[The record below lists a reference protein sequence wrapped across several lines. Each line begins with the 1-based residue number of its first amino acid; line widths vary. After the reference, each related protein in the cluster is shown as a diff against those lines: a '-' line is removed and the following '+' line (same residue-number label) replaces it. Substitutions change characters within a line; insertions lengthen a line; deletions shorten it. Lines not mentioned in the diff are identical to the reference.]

1 MYGIDEVAPK
11 LDVALSRKFGHAV
24 GVAELA
30 RLTGGATKLTY
41 RFTAELDGARQPFI
55 LQLTPTAKTADP
67 TAGITPRISGGD
79 DAAITMAA
87 AALGVKVP
95 PVRYVMQPEDGLGAG
110 YVTGFVAGETLG
122 PRLLREDRYALAR
135 RLLARQCGEALA
147 AIHRIDKAR
156 LPFLLVQDALEQV
169 RSYRRIVQHYR
180 RRLPALELALR
191 WAEDNAPRDV
201 TLTVVHGDFRLGNFI
216 VDQDGLAAVLDWEVA
231 QICDPMQDLGWLC
244 VKTWRFGGPL
254 PVGGFGTREDLFAAY
269 QQAGGGAVDPRR
281 VLFWEAFGCVKWAI
295 MCLRK
300 GLRYTDGTED
310 ISIEQSAIGRRVEEP
325 LWDFLNLIEGRLA

>member
-1 MYGIDEVAPK
+1 MYGIEEVAPK
-11 LDVALSRKFGHAV
+11 LDAALSRRFGRAAV
-24 GVAELA
+24 NDLA

-41 RFTAELDGARQPFI
+41 RFTAELDGPRQPFI

-67 TAGITPRISGGD
+67 TAGVTPRISGGD

-95 PVRYVMQPEDGLGAG
+95 PVRYVMAAQDGLGAG

-122 PRLLREDRYALAR
+122 PRLLRDDRYAAARAMLAG
-135 RLLARQCGEALA
+135 QCGAALA
-147 AIHRIDKAR
+147 AIHRIDRTR
-156 LPFLLVQDALEQV
+156 LPFLLVQDPLEQV
-169 RSYRRIVQHYR
+169 RSYRRIVEHYR

-191 WAEDNAPRDV
+191 WAEANAPRDV
-201 TLTVVHGDFRLGNFI
+201 RLTVVHGDFRTGNFI
-216 VDQDGLAAVLDWEVA
+216 VGEDGLRAVLDWEVA
-231 QICDPMQDLGWLC
+231 QICDPMQDLGWMC

-269 QQAGGGAVDPRR
+269 ERAGGGVVDPAR

-325 LWDFLNLIEGRLA
+325 LWDFLNLIESRLP